1 MQRRG
6 VYGMT
11 KKNKLMV
18 LTVAFIFSFTF
29 FLQTVISASA
39 LKDDKIQEN
48 DGYLLYSSYRGDRVQ
63 KHGDK
68 NYQRRF
74 EMQFVFVTQNKKKYI
89 REPQKWGNSFLPGSI
104 SIPSNVY
111 GVSANAFGKKD
122 YWSTRYGK
130 RLVPGEKVTSIY
142 IPSTCKV
149 IGDNAFSGC
158 APGCVVRIDS
168 YPEEISVGSNAFP
181 PGAKIYYKQ
190 RPTEPPTTVTPTT
203 KPTTNQETTKA
214 NTTKGQ
220 SENTTV
226 KTTKGKDKDSNM
238 APTVVNPPKPF
249 EIGEKDKKLAEL
261 TTAEDPNATTVKEVT
276 VPSTVSRGSWDEYD
290 EGTTLSPEMEYNKKK
305 EISRQNIWALIWVV
319 SSSFIAALTVYTKI
333 K

>member
-39 LKDDKIQEN
+39 LKNDRIQEN
-48 DGYLLYSSYRGDRVQ
+48 DGYLLYSPYVGDRVQ

-68 NYQRRF
+68 NYQRRY
-74 EMQFVFVTQNKKKYI
+74 EMQFYFSKDGKYI
-89 REPQKWGNSFLPGSI
+89 TGPHYWGNSFLPGAI

-111 GVSANAFGKKD
+111 GVSANAFGKRD

-168 YPEEISVGSNAFP
+168 YPEDISVGSNAFP
-181 PGAKIYYKQ
+181 PGAKVYYKQ

-238 APTVVNPPKPF
+238 SPTVVNPPKPF

-276 VPSTVSRGSWDEYD
+276 VPSTVSRGSWDEED
-290 EGTTLSPEMEYNKKK
+290 DTTLSPEMEYNKKK

>member
-39 LKDDKIQEN
+39 LKDDRIQEN
-48 DGYLLYSSYRGDRVQ
+48 DGYLLYSPYRGDRLQ

-74 EMQFVFVTQNKKKYI
+74 EMQFIFSTQNNKTYI
-89 REPQKWGNSFLPGSI
+89 KEPQKWGNSFLPGSI

-111 GVSANAFGKKD
+111 GVSANAFGKRD

-130 RLVPGEKVTSIY
+130 RLVPGQKVTSIY

-158 APGCVVRIDS
+158 APGCVVKIDS
-168 YPEEISVGSNAFP
+168 YPEDISVGSNAFP

-190 RPTEPPTTVTPTT
+190 RPTTAPPTTATPTT
-203 KPTTNQETTKA
+203 NPTTNQETTKA

-261 TTAEDPNATTVKEVT
+261 TTAEDPTATTVKEVT
-276 VPSTVSRGSWDEYD
+276 VPSTVSRGSWGEEDD
-290 EGTTLSPEMEYNKKK
+290 TTLSPEMEYNKKK

>member
-39 LKDDKIQEN
+39 LKNDRIQEN
-48 DGYLLYSSYRGDRVQ
+48 DGYLLYSPYVGDRVQ

-68 NYQRRF
+68 NYQRRY
-74 EMQFVFVTQNKKKYI
+74 EMQFYFSKDGKYI
-89 REPQKWGNSFLPGSI
+89 TGPHYWGNSFLPGAI

-111 GVSANAFGKKD
+111 GVSANAFGKRD
-122 YWSTRYGK
+122 YWSTRHGK

-168 YPEEISVGSNAFP
+168 YKEDISVGSNAFP
-181 PGAKIYYKQ
+181 PGAKVYYKQ
-190 RPTEPPTTVTPTT
+190 RPTTTTTTTATPTT
-203 KPTTNQETTKA
+203 KPTTNQGTTNG
-214 NTTKGQ
+214 NTTGGQ
-220 SENTTV
+220 SGNTTA
-226 KTTKGKDKDSNM
+226 KTTNARDKDSNM

>member
-39 LKDDKIQEN
+39 LKNDRIQEN
-48 DGYLLYSSYRGDRVQ
+48 DGYLLYSPYVGDRVQ

-68 NYQRRF
+68 NYQRRY
-74 EMQFVFVTQNKKKYI
+74 EMQFYFSKDGKYI
-89 REPQKWGNSFLPGSI
+89 TGPHYWGNSFLPGAI

-111 GVSANAFGKKD
+111 GVSANAFGKRD
-122 YWSTRYGK
+122 YWSTRHGK

-168 YPEEISVGSNAFP
+168 YKEDISVGSNAFP
-181 PGAKIYYKQ
+181 PGAKVYYKQ

-249 EIGEKDKKLAEL
+249 EIGEKDKKLEEL

-290 EGTTLSPEMEYNKKK
+290 DTTLSPEMEYNKKK
-305 EISRQNIWALIWVV
+305 EISRQNILALIWVV